1 MKVSNSLPAF
11 CIGGIL
17 VRCKCGGTLIRR
29 HWAGCSRS
37 VGKGLRAMRD
47 EPFSQA
53 ASEGSSTDLDPGER
67 LARANALIEA
77 ALRCDWQDA
86 EMVMSSLLEE
96 YRAGPPMPALADI
109 EDDAAFWAQMAT
121 FEELRAYFI
130 ACGQKLIRAGLG
142 VRGRVKLARRVLSDL
157 PPDQRRKALEILSA
171 DCAEGQGGIVHPRRV
186 SGSGLQP
193 SERDARS

>member
-1 MKVSNSLPAF
+1 
-11 CIGGIL
+11 
-17 VRCKCGGTLIRR
+17 
-29 HWAGCSRS
+29 
-37 VGKGLRAMRD
+37 MRD

-53 ASEGSSTDLDPGER
+53 ASEGSSADLDQGER

-96 YRAGPPMPALADI
+96 YRAGPPLPTLFDI
-109 EDDAAFWAQMAT
+109 EDDAAFWARMAT

>member
-1 MKVSNSLPAF
+1 MCN
-11 CIGGIL
+11 G
-17 VRCKCGGTLIRR
+17 
-29 HWAGCSRS
+29 
-37 VGKGLRAMRD
+37 
-47 EPFSQA
+47 PFSQA
-53 ASEGSSTDLDPGER
+53 AAEGSSTDLDQGER

-130 ACGQKLIRAGLG
+130 ACGKKLVRAGLG
-142 VRGRVKLARRVLSDL
+142 IRGRVKLARRVLGDL
-157 PPDQRRKALEILSA
+157 PADQRRLALETLAA
-171 DCAEGQGGIVHPRRV
+171 DCAEGQGGIVHPRCV
-186 SGSGLQP
+186 SGSGLQT
-193 SERDARS
+193 SERDAPSNSEGS